1 MLLLVALL
9 HAHGASARVV
19 GVTNAGVLVGGILG
33 SLLAGDLRRVKAV
46 YVFQCGGWVYVVSLT
61 LAAILPADWQI
72 GLAAAAFTFASVPTV
87 TVWELYTARLVP
99 DQLTGRVGAASSF
112 CAQSLTWLGL
122 VLAGWLADE
131 CGATVAAL
139 CFAAILVPFAIA
151 GHAAPSLALLRVP
164 LDRVEEVPTETALPG

>member
-1 MLLLVALL
+1 M
-9 HAHGASARVV
+9 
-19 GVTNAGVLVGGILG
+19 
-33 SLLAGDLRRVKAV
+33 RRVKAV
-46 YVFQCGGWVYVVSLT
+46 CVFQCGGWIYVVSLA

-87 TVWELYTARLVP
+87 TVWESHTARLVP
-99 DQLTGRVGAASSF
+99 DELTGRVGAASSF

-131 CGATVAAL
+131 WGATVAAL

-151 GHAAPSLALLRVP
+151 GHAAKSLALLRTP
-164 LDRVEEVPTETALPG
+164 LDLVAEVPTEAAANRVR